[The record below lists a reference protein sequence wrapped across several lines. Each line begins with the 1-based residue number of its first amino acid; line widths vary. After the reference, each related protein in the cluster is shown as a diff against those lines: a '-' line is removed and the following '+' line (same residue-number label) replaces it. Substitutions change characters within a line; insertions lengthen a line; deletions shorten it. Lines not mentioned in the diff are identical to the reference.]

1 MALVGG
7 DTAAVVLLILMISIS
22 EACGQAALKKC
33 RIDNRWHFFLIAVA
47 CYSMVCF
54 LLLQTYS
61 YKEMAIVNILWSGIS
76 VFLIVTTGVVFFHER
91 LNVWDL
97 LGILF
102 IFIGMFF
109 VFVKGHTS

>member
-1 MALVGG
+1 
-7 DTAAVVLLILMISIS
+7 
-22 EACGQAALKKC
+22 
-33 RIDNRWHFFLIAVA
+33 
-47 CYSMVCF
+47 
-54 LLLQTYS
+54 
-61 YKEMAIVNILWSGIS
+61 
-76 VFLIVTTGVVFFHER
+76 